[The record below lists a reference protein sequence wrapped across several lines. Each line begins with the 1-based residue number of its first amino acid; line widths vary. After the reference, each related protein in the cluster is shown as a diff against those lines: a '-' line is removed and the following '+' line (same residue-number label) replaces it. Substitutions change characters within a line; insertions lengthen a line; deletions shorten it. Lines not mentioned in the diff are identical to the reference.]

1 MLWNIQTGGSI
12 MINDKVV
19 CGDCETCII
28 NADKFELSSEIIH
41 KHGMCLTV
49 EDDELMDD
57 QLNLVLGRRFGC

>member
-1 MLWNIQTGGSI
+1 